1 LEKEKLEEKAQS
13 VAMPTTFDLKS
24 QLKSNQKKSKP
35 ESEQNITI
43 TEHLT
48 PKKKAKT
55 LMSF

>member
-1 LEKEKLEEKAQS
+1 MFVAISANQS

-43 TEHLT
+43 TEHRWLNLT
-48 PKKKAKT
+48 
-55 LMSF
+55 